1 MQITGKALLN
11 SAENILKDRKGDNTS
26 RSSHAGVEG
35 TTSSRSGD
43 RLELDGMENR
53 LLSLHKNL
61 NELQNRYTREQ
72 TRQSYLNQY
81 SSEITPELRFQGEPL
96 FPELNQGKTLKDI
109 QTLVAESLNQL
120 TSQLRKTEVQM
131 ENLYALNVDS
141 QTAPRIGAEELNSQA
156 LKTIDPGR
164 VARLTRDTE

>member
-11 SAENILKDRKGDNTS
+11 SAESILKDRKGDASARPGKTEEGSTS
-26 RSSHAGVEG
+26 AARP
-35 TTSSRSGD
+35 GD

-53 LLSLHKNL
+53 LLSLQKSL
-61 NELQNRYTREQ
+61 GDLQNQYTREQ

-81 SSEITPELRFQGEPL
+81 SAEVSPELMFQGEPL
-96 FPELNQGKTLKDI
+96 FPELQQGKSLKDI

-120 TSQLRKTEVQM
+120 TSRLRKTEVEM

-141 QTAPRIGAEELNSQA
+141 SVAPRIGAEDLNSQA
-156 LKTIDPGR
+156 LRNIDPGR
-164 VARLTRDTE
+164 VARLTRDSQ